1 MSVKLEDLKLEYNN
15 VCQKYIDIFCKK
27 QEVEF
32 DGWVNNEVGGI
43 GLFNDFYLNFSD
55 VKLDVDNEIE
65 KGLIFKWYDDNGE
78 NIEHYINYCSYT
90 KGLRCSDIKDY

>member
-32 DGWVNNEVGGI
+32 DGWV
-43 GLFNDFYLNFSD
+43 
-55 VKLDVDNEIE
+55 KM
-65 KGLIFKWYDDNGE
+65 
-78 NIEHYINYCSYT
+78 
-90 KGLRCSDIKDY
+90 